1 MTGTSAG
8 ETDPHR
14 SFFDFAAR
22 VAEALGPGWTAG
34 RSGQGLRRTML
45 QGRGG
50 QCLHLAH
57 GDDSH
62 RRSEHGRIQITAAY
76 GDLAQHL
83 AVAEGHQQITVAA
96 SRAGADIA
104 ADISRRLL
112 PEHETLLAS
121 CRERAHRDGLA
132 RIRRNQVLTEIGHR
146 LVSVTPFGEDRMRFG
161 SVDAPVAGELRVRA
175 GGTVEWK
182 FTAGSDLALELATVI
197 GRHRGSSTR

>member
-1 MTGTSAG
+1 MARTRPIRT
-8 ETDPHR
+8 R
-14 SFFDFAAR
+14 SFCDFAAR

-34 RSGQGLRRTML
+34 RSGQGLHRTVL
-45 QGRGG
+45 HGPVG
-50 QCLHLAH
+50 QCLNLAH

-62 RRSEHGRIQITAAY
+62 RRSEHGRNQITTDY
-76 GDLAQHL
+76 GDLDQYL

-96 SRAGADIA
+96 TRTPTEIA

-121 CRERAHRDGLA
+121 CRERAHRDDLA
-132 RIRRNQVLTEIGHR
+132 RIRRSQVLTDMCKR
-146 LVSVTPFGEDRMRFG
+146 LVSVTPFGEDRLRFG
-161 SVDAPVAGELRVRA
+161 SFDDPVSGELRVRA

-182 FTAGSDLALELATVI
+182 FTADSDLALELATVI

>member
-1 MTGTSAG
+1 MDDADS
-8 ETDPHR
+8 HQ
-14 SFFDFAAR
+14 SFYDFAAR

-34 RSGQGLRRTML
+34 RRGQGLRRTVL
-45 QGRGG
+45 HGPGG
-50 QCLHLAH
+50 QCLNLSH

-62 RRSEHGRIQITAAY
+62 RRSEHGRIQITAGY

-96 SRAGADIA
+96 TRTPTDIA

-121 CRERAHRDGLA
+121 CRERAHRDDLA
-132 RIRRNQVLTEIGHR
+132 RVRRDPVLTDMGKR
-146 LVSVTPFGEDRMRFG
+146 LVSVSPFGEDRLRFG
-161 SVDAPVAGELRVRA
+161 SVDDPVFGELRVRA

-182 FTAGSDLALELATVI
+182 FTADSALALELATVI